1 MMRRLQ
7 IKIVL
12 FCLMVLTMPSCFSQ
26 VNRMKSDIESLNMH
40 LKNQL
45 PVSEKKLW
53 IYSNE
58 PFSIKKCNPLG
69 LIAGGSLFVYQHIMY
84 RHIEADCL
92 FTPNCPEFSRQALKE
107 EGLIKGGILSIDR
120 ISRCNRIAGQD
131 LRHYSPD
138 PISHRYPDPVSRYR
152 KDQDHHAE

>member
-26 VNRMKSDIESLNMH
+26 ANRMKSDIESLNMH

-92 FTPNCPEFSRQALKE
+92 FTPNCPEFSRLALKE
-107 EGLIKGGILSIDR
+107 EGLIKGTILSIDR
-120 ISRCNRIAGQD
+120 ISRCNRISGQD